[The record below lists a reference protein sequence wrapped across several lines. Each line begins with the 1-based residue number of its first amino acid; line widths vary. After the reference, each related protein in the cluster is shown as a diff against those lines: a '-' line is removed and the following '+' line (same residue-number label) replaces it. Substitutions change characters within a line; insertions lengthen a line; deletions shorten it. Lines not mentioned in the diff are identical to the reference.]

1 MHCKPHR
8 APDLHMGWGTE
19 TGIWDKRRDEN
30 SVLFRE
36 PPAFLKLILQHA
48 SLLLR
53 GPSTSSAQWLSVH
66 SRAKGFSDPS
76 GNWRSKDSTP
86 NHVYPSRYCRT
97 QPTNGSHTCCWPEHC
112 RSLESDWWLAKG
124 SAGEHF
130 PESCVFNPV
139 QPLTLVYQAK
149 VIHLTVQ
156 HHTGYGMHT
165 SLDPRPVLSGPT
177 PGLTS

>member
-8 APDLHMGWGTE
+8 APDPHMGWGTE
-19 TGIWDKRRDEN
+19 TGIWDKRRDKN

-48 SLLLR
+48 FLLPR

-66 SRAKGFSDPS
+66 SMAKGFSDPS

-97 QPTNGSHTCCWPEHC
+97 QPTNGSHTCCWPDFAGAWNLIGDLPKVQQVNTSQSPVFSIQFSPSPWFTRP
-112 RSLESDWWLAKG
+112 RSYTWQSSTTQGMVCILA
-124 SAGEHF
+124 
-130 PESCVFNPV
+130 
-139 QPLTLVYQAK
+139 
-149 VIHLTVQ
+149 
-156 HHTGYGMHT
+156 
-165 SLDPRPVLSGPT
+165 
-177 PGLTS
+177 